1 MSDKEFWQLA
11 EFANEIDMHYTT
23 TNDWFK
29 TLESKGI
36 HYVARAADGKRVY
49 DALDLKVGK
58 FIKSMREDGWNKEG
72 IFNLLADKPPFELRP
87 LPDNMQA
94 TSTDLEPT
102 DQMRR
107 FLQSSEFTHLLEEQI
122 GATIIKIMEEQRVL
136 STEDQTKLLSNAFEE
151 QATTITDKITEL
163 QQLNEAARLEQRQQ
177 RITERITDHR
187 INSELELEALNKW
200 AEMPAS
206 ERMKKVSL
214 FRKEE
219 DDLKR
224 QLFVKQYI
232 RDHYESRLRSEMEEQ
247 GKNPEGETS

>member
-1 MSDKEFWQLA
+1 MSDTFR
-11 EFANEIDMHYTT
+11 T
-23 TNDWFK
+23 
-29 TLESKGI
+29 
-36 HYVARAADGKRVY
+36 AA
-49 DALDLKVGK
+49 
-58 FIKSMREDGWNKEG
+58 
-72 IFNLLADKPPFELRP
+72 
-87 LPDNMQA
+87 
-94 TSTDLEPT
+94 T
-102 DQMRR
+102 
-107 FLQSSEFTHLLEEQI
+107 
-122 GATIIKIMEEQRVL
+122 
-136 STEDQTKLLSNAFEE
+136 
-151 QATTITDKITEL
+151 
-163 QQLNEAARLEQRQQ
+163 

-247 GKNPEGETS
+247 GKSQKARHYDAQRQIEAKTRTLDMQGSFCFLETNSLKGGNMTQIET